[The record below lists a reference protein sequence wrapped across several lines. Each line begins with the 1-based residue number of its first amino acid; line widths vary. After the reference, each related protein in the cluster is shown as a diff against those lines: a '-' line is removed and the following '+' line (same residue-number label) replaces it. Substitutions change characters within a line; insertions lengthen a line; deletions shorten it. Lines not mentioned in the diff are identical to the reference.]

1 MNRREKIGQQ
11 NDGVQYQKKQTRHL
25 HKITFNYE
33 QLYMQMQ
40 NASQF
45 NTICTS
51 DTVYITPLKQQKYYK
66 GIMIKYDPATCRVF
80 ETASL
85 TKMYYLYKL

>member
-1 MNRREKIGQQ
+1 
-11 NDGVQYQKKQTRHL
+11 
-25 HKITFNYE
+25 
-33 QLYMQMQ
+33 MQ